1 MEGACS
7 LDGLTH
13 WHEIRESYWSRP
25 WPWMLF
31 LSWFSPK
38 SISIHLEKVWEKQRS
53 RCWDFNRQSSPIF
66 LKICFVPLG
75 FYERPIAGPV
85 CTNQKKSKED
95 FCFYKIKICFT
106 VSPQAT
112 RVAPPGS
119 SPRNCIWHLS
129 ITTLQLWTVS
139 VRICALSQFIWCIPC
154 KMHPKIFSVSRI
166 STFALM
172 KDFIGTYF
180 WIVGETI
187 MMILIEIKIN
197 RIKVYDLI
205 MRFGTYEKVKNGKE
219 LLIS

>member
-106 VSPQAT
+106 VSPKLQEWHHQ
-112 RVAPPGS
+112 APPLGTVFGIS
-119 SPRNCIWHLS
+119 ALQHYSFELCLWESVLCPSLFGASLAKCILRYFLFLGFPHL
-129 ITTLQLWTVS
+129 
-139 VRICALSQFIWCIPC
+139 
-154 KMHPKIFSVSRI
+154 H
-166 STFALM
+166 
-172 KDFIGTYF
+172 
-180 WIVGETI
+180 
-187 MMILIEIKIN
+187 
-197 RIKVYDLI
+197 
-205 MRFGTYEKVKNGKE
+205 
-219 LLIS
+219 